1 MGESD
6 VNLQS
11 FLSWQHL
18 VAVGTFGRK
27 FASVDLVGVTFQVGD
42 LHFAIKTNAG
52 TINLYVFF

>member
-42 LHFAIKTNAG
+42 LHFAIKTNARP
-52 TINLYVFF
+52 INL